1 MFDIGWSEMLVVAVV
16 ALVVIGPKDLPA
28 ALRQAGKWVGA
39 LRKMAGDF
47 QGQFNEALKEA
58 ELDDLRKELQ
68 DLKRTAQGFTDPT
81 QTVKHE
87 IRTAIESKP
96 STDVQSASGAVEP
109 AANDTVATPRPA
121 DLPAPASPDS
131 EVHFNQTAAVG
142 DAISAAGNPPA
153 PKPKPKARRA
163 AKKASV
169 VPTQDAASVE
179 TKP

>member
-68 DLKRTAQGFTDPT
+68 DLKRTAQGFSDPA

-96 STDVQSASGAVEP
+96 STDVQSASGAVEL
-109 AANDTVATPRPA
+109 AAPDTVAMPRPA
-121 DLPAPASPDS
+121 DLPAPASPES
-131 EVHFNQTAAVG
+131 EVHFDQTAAASDEVP
-142 DAISAAGNPPA
+142 APA
-153 PKPKPKARRA
+153 PKPKVRRA
-163 AKKASV
+163 AKKAPIESAE
-169 VPTQDAASVE
+169 DAASVE